1 MASIKKKPDTTVSGL
16 GAPTMGTDN
25 HVMTATWSVP
35 AAMTKSSN
43 KARAENLVVDWTA
56 NTSAGAVKLTN
67 TYGTSQTSAELNLDS
82 FSAGGTSYSRSAFY
96 PATARKLSGVS
107 ASVTAKNRKGL
118 GNTVTQTRAFGIP
131 PVPTVDEISF
141 NTSTGICSTT
151 IYAAESSSY
160 NERYDTK
167 YRVTVRGRTGSV
179 TNTSDSSSTSAEFTL
194 TYDASDYM
202 NLTPDQYIQV
212 TVAAFSRGYAGDSKE
227 VSRNFYLAYP
237 SKATITS
244 TNISAKDSTG
254 KLTVNINTNKSTE
267 HPVDKVTLE
276 YLANTTFEN
285 ASDITGSW
293 TDAGIEDNGNC
304 TALAMPVE
312 DLIPDRGRYT
322 WVRVKTMH
330 AHEGVLFRYSEYVR
344 LKELETP
351 PAEAAEDSIT
361 IISAVSGAEG
371 ESAVV
376 QLGWNASGTDDS
388 TGTELTWSDE
398 ADTWKSTKEPE
409 IHEFTWSD
417 GRYPPT
423 GTKEY
428 NDSAEITIKG
438 LAEGKTYY
446 IRARRY
452 YEGETTSYGR
462 YSNTVTVITSEKPA
476 GVVARCNRYVSAGQP
491 LSVYWT
497 FSGNGVQTEWQ
508 ILAKR
513 NVSQSFTG
521 NGSNKV
527 FTVASDVASVTSVK
541 VNNSTTSAYTRSGQ
555 TFTFTSA
562 PANNASVVIAYE
574 SFSTVVAK
582 GEGGI
587 GGTQISAQ
595 RLSDLATDNSLT
607 FLVQVSTGSG
617 YVSSESKS
625 VTILHQ
631 PTLVISSSA
640 TMTAQPYSFTATS
653 SRLCDL
659 IVIVTSQG
667 ASGQFPQGVMTQT
680 AGDTIYSDVIKPT
693 WSNGSATVTLPSGL
707 DFWDLGSY
715 TLSVVAEDRDTKLR
729 SAKVE
734 KSFKVAWTNKA
745 VDPEDGITLT
755 PIDTVGEDGDH
766 LQGVEIDLIPPT
778 GCNQT
783 DLYDIYRM
791 DGGKAC
797 LIGEG
802 FPLTYTVIDE
812 YAPFGDNEDLFYRI
826 AIRTV
831 DGDTEYAD
839 MGYTLVSNTIRFDWA
854 GGTLELPYGNSIG
867 DNYKKSVEFRQ
878 HMDGSVD
885 GYWNRNV
892 EHGASYSSSLI
903 RLIQPEEVT
912 LARQLARYAGA
923 VFVRTANGSAYPA
936 DVQVTDLSVKNKAV
950 TAIAVDATEVGLT
963 EEFMLPSPYEVE

>member
-1 MASIKKKPDTTVSGL
+1 MAKITKKPNTVVSGL
-16 GAPTMGTDN
+16 GAPTMGEDN
-25 HVMTATWSVP
+25 HVMTATWTVP
-35 AAMTKSSN
+35 SAMTKSSN
-43 KARAENLVVDWTA
+43 KARAENLVVDWTVNA
-56 NTSAGAVKLTN
+56 STGAVKLSN
-67 TYGTSQTSAELNLDS
+67 TYSTGTTSATLNLDG
-82 FSAGGTSYSRSAFY
+82 FSAGGVSYNRNAFY
-96 PATARKLSGVS
+96 PLNARKLSSVS
-107 ASVTAKNRKGL
+107 ASVTAKNKKGL
-118 GNTVTQTRAFGIP
+118 GDTVTQTRAFGLP
-131 PVPTVDEISF
+131 PAPTIDEISF

-151 IYAAESSSY
+151 IQAAESSSY

-167 YRVTVRGRTGSV
+167 YRVTVRGRTGTI
-179 TNTSDSSSTSAEFTL
+179 TNTSDSSSTSAEFSL

-212 TVAAFSRGYAGDSKE
+212 TVAAYSRGYAGDSKE
-227 VSRNFYLAYP
+227 VSRSLYISYP

-254 KLTVNINTNKSTE
+254 KLTVNINTNKTTE

-285 ASDITGSW
+285 AEDITGQWS
-293 TDAGIEDNGNC
+293 DAGIEDNGNC
-304 TALAMPVE
+304 TALAMAVE
-312 DLIPDRGRYT
+312 NLIPDRGRYS

-330 AHEGVLFRYSEYVR
+330 LHEGVLFRYSEYVR

-361 IISAVSGAEG
+361 IISARSGEGG

-376 QLGWNASGTDDS
+376 LLGWNASGTDDS
-388 TGTELTWSDE
+388 TGTELTWSNE

-409 IHEFTWSD
+409 THEFTWSD

-423 GTKEY
+423 GTKQY

-462 YSNTVTVITSEKPA
+462 YSNTATVITSEKPA

-508 ILAKR
+508 IVLSNGTVLAEGK
-513 NVSQSFTG
+513 
-521 NGSNKV
+521 GS
-527 FTVASDVASVTSVK
+527 
-541 VNNSTTSAYTRSGQ
+541 
-555 TFTFTSA
+555 
-562 PANNASVVIAYE
+562 
-574 SFSTVVAK
+574 
-582 GEGGI
+582 I
-587 GGTQISAQ
+587 GSTQISAE
-595 RLSDLATDNSLT
+595 RLQSLATNNTLT
-607 FLVQVSTGSG
+607 FTVQVSTGSG

-631 PTLVISSSA
+631 PTLSINAGA
-640 TMTAQPYSFTATS
+640 TMVAQPYSFTATS

-659 IVIVTSQG
+659 IVVVTSQG

-729 SAKVE
+729 SVQVE
-734 KSFKVAWTNKA
+734 KTFKVAWTNKA
-745 VDPEDGITLT
+745 VDPESAITLT
-755 PIDTVGEDGDH
+755 PIDTVGEDGEH
-766 LQGVEIDLIPPT
+766 LQGVEIDLTPPT

-797 LIGEG
+797 LIGKS

-831 DGDTEYAD
+831 DGDTEFAD
-839 MGYTLVSNTIRFDWA
+839 MEYTLVSNTIRFDWS

-867 DNYKKSVEFRQ
+867 DNYKKAVEFRQ

-885 GYWNRNV
+885 GYWNRNI
-892 EHGASYSSSLI
+892 EHGASYSSSI
-903 RLIQPEEVT
+903 IKLIQPEEVT

>member
-1 MASIKKKPDTTVSGL
+1 MAAKIKSKPNTVVSGL
-16 GAPTMGTDN
+16 GAPTMGEEN
-25 HVMTATWSVP
+25 HVMTSTWTVP

-56 NTSAGAVKLTN
+56 NTSAGGVKLTN

-131 PVPTVDEISF
+131 PAPTIDEISF
-141 NTSTGICSTT
+141 NTSTGICSAT
-151 IYAAESSSY
+151 IQAAESSSY

-179 TNTSDSSSTSAEFTL
+179 TNTSDSSSTSAEFSL

-202 NLTPDQYIQV
+202 NLTTDQYIQV
-212 TVAAFSRGYAGDSKE
+212 TMAAYSRGYAGDSRE
-227 VSRNFYLAYP
+227 VTRNLYISYP

-254 KLTVNINTNKSTE
+254 KLTVNINTNKTTE

-276 YLANTTFEN
+276 YLANTTFEK
-285 ASDITGSW
+285 AEDITGSW

-304 TALAMPVE
+304 TALAMAVE
-312 DLIPDRGRYT
+312 NLIPDRGRYS

-330 AHEGVLFRYSEYVR
+330 LHEGVLFRYSEYVR

-376 QLGWNASGTDDS
+376 QLAWNASGTDDS

-398 ADTWKSTKEPE
+398 EDTWKSTKEPE
-409 IHEFTWSD
+409 THEFTWSD

-423 GTKEY
+423 GTKQY

-438 LAEGKTYY
+438 LAEGKKYY

-462 YSNTVTVITSEKPA
+462 YSNTATVITSEKPA
-476 GVVARCNRYVSAGQP
+476 GVVARCNKYVSAGQP
-491 LSVYWT
+491 LPVYWT

-508 ILAKR
+508 II
-513 NVSQSFTG
+513 
-521 NGSNKV
+521 
-527 FTVASDVASVTSVK
+527 TS
-541 VNNSTTSAYTRSGQ
+541 SG
-555 TFTFTSA
+555 
-562 PANNASVVIAYE
+562 
-574 SFSTVVAK
+574 TVVANGK
-582 GEGGI
+582 GSI
-587 GGTQISAQ
+587 GSTQISAE
-595 RLSDLATDNSLT
+595 RLQSLATNNTLT
-607 FLVQVSTGSG
+607 FTVQVSTGSG
-617 YVSSESKS
+617 FVSSESKT

-631 PTLVISSSA
+631 PTLAISSNA

-667 ASGQFPQGVMTQT
+667 ATGQFPQGVMTQT
-680 AGDTIYSDVIKPT
+680 AGDTIYSDVIKPV
-693 WSNGSATVTLPSGL
+693 WSNGSVTVTLPRGL

-729 SAKVE
+729 SPEVT
-734 KSFKVAWTNKA
+734 KSFTVAWTNKA
-745 VDPEDGITLT
+745 VDPEEAVTLT
-755 PIDTVGEDGDH
+755 PIDTVGEDGEH
-766 LQGVEIDLIPPT
+766 LQGVEIDLTPPT

-812 YAPFGDNEDLFYRI
+812 YAPFGNNEDLFYRI
-826 AIRTV
+826 AIRTA

-839 MGYTLVSNTIRFDWA
+839 MEYALISDTIRFDWQ

-867 DNYKKSVEFRQ
+867 DSYKKSVEFRQ